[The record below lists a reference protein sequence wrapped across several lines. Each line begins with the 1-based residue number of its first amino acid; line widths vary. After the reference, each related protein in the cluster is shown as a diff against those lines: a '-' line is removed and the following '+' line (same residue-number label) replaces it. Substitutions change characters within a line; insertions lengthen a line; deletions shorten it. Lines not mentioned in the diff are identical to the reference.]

1 MGEQRMKQDA
11 RHTPLFKYF
20 EKVFGLNFFRA
31 RVPAFE
37 KGLIIG
43 DTLITPDMARFF
55 FAAATPAEAPPL
67 SAARVPVDNPP
78 EPNPPADDARAVE
91 PDPPKQ
97 APLEKKPRRGQ
108 EQNKE
113 DPSALEI

>member
-11 RHTPLFKYF
+11 RHIPLFKYF
-20 EKVFGLNFFRA
+20 ETVFGPNFFKA

-55 FAAATPAEAPPL
+55 FAGAPAEAPPL
-67 SAARVPVDNPP
+67 SAERVPVDNPP
-78 EPNPPADDARAVE
+78 EPNPPEDDAQAAD
-91 PDPPKQ
+91 PAPPKQ
-97 APLEKKPRRGQ
+97 APIEKKPRRGQ

-113 DPSALEI
+113 DPTDLVI

>member
-1 MGEQRMKQDA
+1 MKQDA

-78 EPNPPADDARAVE
+78 EPNPQEEAQPEAPAV
-91 PDPPKQ
+91 
-97 APLEKKPRRGQ
+97 EKKPKRGQ
-108 EQNKE
+108 DSPKNKE
-113 DPSALEI
+113 DPSDLVI